1 MNNKVYLKRYL
12 RIIIILSII
21 SITSFSIISKIQYNK
36 YKENFN
42 NKINGI
48 INLVLEKNPDITKDE
63 LFNIL
68 ISEKKYDNILKDY
81 GYDLNNNDLIKEN
94 ELNFKHQ
101 LVFNTILLITLWLVI
116 IIIFYLYDNNK
127 EKKIKRIT
135 EYIKEINKRNYK
147 IDISDNNE
155 DELSILK
162 NELYKTTV
170 MLRELADN
178 SLNDKK
184 ELKKALEDISHQL
197 KTPLTSIIIM
207 LDNII
212 DDPNM
217 DDKTK
222 LEFIKD
228 IKRESLNI
236 NFLVQSILKLSKFDV
251 KIMTSIVIIENNDLN
266 DIVKDAIKNISSIC
280 DLKNVKVEVDYCVET
295 IINCDHKWQIEAISN
310 VLKNAV
316 EHSKEF
322 STVKIKLENNKLY
335 AKVSIIDNG
344 VGIDKEDLKH
354 IFERFYKGKN
364 SSKDSVGIGLALA
377 KSIIEASNGLIDVKS
392 KKDEGTIFEIKYFK

>member
-1 MNNKVYLKRYL
+1 MNNKVYLKKYL
-12 RIIIILSII
+12 RLIIILSII
-21 SITSFSIISKIQYNK
+21 SIISFTIISEIQYKK
-36 YKENFN
+36 YKDNFN

-48 INLVLEKNPDITKDE
+48 MNLVLDKNPNITKDE
-63 LFNIL
+63 LFDIL
-68 ISEKKYDNILKDY
+68 ISEDKYDNMLKEY

-94 ELNFKHQ
+94 ELTFKHQ
-101 LVFNTILLITLWLVI
+101 LVFNIIVLIITWLII
-116 IIIFYLYDNNK
+116 IIIFYLYDHNK
-127 EKKIKRIT
+127 EKKIRKIT

-147 IDISDNNE
+147 IDIDDNNE

-222 LEFIKD
+222 LDFIND

-236 NFLVQSILKLSKFDV
+236 NFLVQTILKLSKFDV
-251 KIMTSIVIIENNDLN
+251 NVIKFDDKDNDLN
-266 DIVKDAIKNISSIC
+266 KIVKEAIKNVSSIC
-280 DLKNVKVEVDYCVET
+280 DLKNVKIDVSYCDGVV
-295 IINCDHKWQIEAISN
+295 INCDYKWQIEAISN
-310 VLKNAV
+310 VLKNAI

>member
-1 MNNKVYLKRYL
+1 MNNKVYLKKYL
-12 RIIIILSII
+12 KVIIILSII
-21 SITSFSIISKIQYNK
+21 SIISFTIISEIQYKK
-36 YKENFN
+36 YKDNFN

-48 INLVLEKNPDITKDE
+48 MNLVLDKNPDITKDE
-63 LFNIL
+63 LFDIL
-68 ISEKKYDNILKDY
+68 ISEDKYDNMLKEY

-94 ELNFKHQ
+94 ELTFKHQ
-101 LVFNTILLITLWLVI
+101 LVFNIIVLIITWLII
-116 IIIFYLYDNNK
+116 IIIFYLYDHNK
-127 EKKIKRIT
+127 EKKIRKIT

-147 IDISDNNE
+147 IDIDDNNE

-222 LEFIKD
+222 LDFIND

-236 NFLVQSILKLSKFDV
+236 NFLVQTILKLSKFDV
-251 KIMTSIVIIENNDLN
+251 NVIKFDDKDNDLN
-266 DIVKDAIKNISSIC
+266 KIVKEAIKNVSSIC
-280 DLKNVKVEVDYCVET
+280 DLKNVKIDVSYCDGVV
-295 IINCDHKWQIEAISN
+295 INCDYKWQIEAISN
-310 VLKNAV
+310 VLKNAI

>member
-1 MNNKVYLKRYL
+1 MNNKVYFKKYL
-12 RIIIILSII
+12 RIIIILSFI
-21 SITSFSIISKIQYNK
+21 SIASFMIISKSQYNK

-48 INLVLEKNPDITKDE
+48 VNLVLERNSDITKDE
-63 LFNIL
+63 LFDIL
-68 ISEKKYDNILKDY
+68 ISESKYDNILKEY
-81 GYDLNNNDLIKEN
+81 GYDLDNNDLIKEN
-94 ELNFKHQ
+94 ELTFSDQ
-101 LVFNTILLITLWLVI
+101 LVFNIVVLVITWLII
-116 IIIFYLYDNNK
+116 IIIFYLYDHKK
-127 EKKIKRIT
+127 EKKIRKIT

-147 IDISDNNE
+147 IDINDNNE

-178 SLNDKK
+178 SLNDKR
-184 ELKKALEDISHQL
+184 ELKKAVEDISHQL

-212 DDPNM
+212 DDPDM
-217 DDKTK
+217 DNKTK
-222 LEFIKD
+222 LEFIND
-228 IKRESLNI
+228 IKREVLNI

-251 KIMTSIVIIENNDLN
+251 NVIKFDNKDN
-266 DIVKDAIKNISSIC
+266 DINEIIKDVIKNVSTIC
-280 DLKNVKVEVDYCVET
+280 DLKNVKVEASYCEKA
-295 IINCDHKWQIEAISN
+295 IINCDYKWQIEAISN
-310 VLKNAV
+310 VLKNAI

-322 STVKIKLENNKLY
+322 STVKVKLENNKLY
-335 AKVSIIDNG
+335 TKISIIDNG
-344 VGIDKEDLKH
+344 VGIDKEDLKY

-377 KSIIEASNGLIDVKS
+377 KSIIESSNGLIDVKS

>member
-1 MNNKVYLKRYL
+1 MNNKVYLKKYL
-12 RIIIILSII
+12 RLIIILSII
-21 SITSFSIISKIQYNK
+21 SIISFTIISGRQYKK
-36 YKENFN
+36 YKDNFN

-48 INLVLEKNPDITKDE
+48 MNLVLDKNPDITKDE
-63 LFNIL
+63 LFDIL
-68 ISEKKYDNILKDY
+68 ISEDKYDNMLKEY

-94 ELNFKHQ
+94 ELTFKHQ
-101 LVFNTILLITLWLVI
+101 LVFNIIILIITWLII
-116 IIIFYLYDNNK
+116 IIIFYLYDHNK
-127 EKKIKRIT
+127 EKKIRKIT

-147 IDISDNNE
+147 IDIDDNNE

-212 DDPNM
+212 DNPSM

-222 LEFIKD
+222 LDFIND

-236 NFLVQSILKLSKFDV
+236 NFLVQAILKLSKFDV
-251 KIMTSIVIIENNDLN
+251 NVIKFDNKDNDLN
-266 DIVKDAIKNISSIC
+266 KIIKETVKNVSSIC
-280 DLKNVKVEVDYCVET
+280 DLKNVLIEVSYCDKA
-295 IINCDHKWQIEAISN
+295 IINFDYKWQIEAISN
-310 VLKNAV
+310 VLKNAI

>member
-1 MNNKVYLKRYL
+1 MNNKVYLKKYL
-12 RIIIILSII
+12 RLIIILSII
-21 SITSFSIISKIQYNK
+21 SIISFTIISGIQYKK
-36 YKENFN
+36 YKDNFN

-48 INLVLEKNPDITKDE
+48 MNLVLDKNPDITKDE
-63 LFNIL
+63 LFDIL
-68 ISEKKYDNILKDY
+68 ISEDKYDNMLKEY

-94 ELNFKHQ
+94 ELTFKHQ
-101 LVFNTILLITLWLVI
+101 LVFNIIVLIITWLII
-116 IIIFYLYDNNK
+116 IIIFYLYDHNK
-127 EKKIKRIT
+127 EKKIRKIT

-147 IDISDNNE
+147 IDIDDNNE

-184 ELKKALEDISHQL
+184 QLKKALEDISHQL

-212 DDPNM
+212 DNPSM

-222 LEFIKD
+222 LDFIND

-236 NFLVQSILKLSKFDV
+236 NFLVQAILKLSKFDV
-251 KIMTSIVIIENNDLN
+251 NAIKFDNKDNDLN
-266 DIVKDAIKNISSIC
+266 KIIKETVKNVSSIC
-280 DLKNVKVEVDYCVET
+280 DLKNVLIEVSYCDKAIIIFDY
-295 IINCDHKWQIEAISN
+295 KWQIEAISN
-310 VLKNAV
+310 VLKNAI

>member
-1 MNNKVYLKRYL
+1 MNNKVYLKKYL

-21 SITSFSIISKIQYNK
+21 SIASFTIISKIQYNK
-36 YKENFN
+36 YKGNFN

-48 INLVLEKNPDITKDE
+48 VNLVLEKNPGITKDD
-63 LFNIL
+63 LFDIL
-68 ISEKKYDNILKDY
+68 ISKSKYDNILKEY
-81 GYDLNNNDLIKEN
+81 GYDLDNNDLIKEN
-94 ELNFKHQ
+94 ELTFRHQ
-101 LVFNTILLITLWLVI
+101 LVFNIVVLVITWLII
-116 IIIFYLYDNNK
+116 IIIFYLYDHSK
-127 EKKIKRIT
+127 EKKIRKIT

-147 IDISDNNE
+147 IDINDNNE

-178 SLNDKK
+178 SLNDKR

-212 DDPNM
+212 DDPDM
-217 DDKTK
+217 DNKTK
-222 LEFIKD
+222 LEFIND
-228 IKRESLNI
+228 IKREALNI

-251 KIMTSIVIIENNDLN
+251 NVIKFDNKDNDMN
-266 DIVKDAIKNISSIC
+266 EIVKDTIKNVSSIC
-280 DLKNVKVEVDYCVET
+280 DLKNVKVEASYCEKA
-295 IINCDHKWQIEAISN
+295 IINCDYKWQIEAISN
-310 VLKNAV
+310 VLKNAI

-322 STVKIKLENNKLY
+322 SIVKVKLENNKLY
-335 AKVSIIDNG
+335 TKISIIDNG

-377 KSIIEASNGLIDVKS
+377 KSIIESSNGLIDVKS

>member
-12 RIIIILSII
+12 RIIIVLSII
-21 SITSFSIISKIQYNK
+21 SITSFTIISKAQYNK

-48 INLVLEKNPDITKDE
+48 MNLILEKNPNITKDE
-63 LFNIL
+63 LVDIL
-68 ISEKKYDNILKDY
+68 ISENNYDNILKEY
-81 GYDLNNNDLIKEN
+81 GYDLDSNNLIKEN
-94 ELNFKHQ
+94 ESDFKHQ
-101 LVFNTILLITLWLVI
+101 LVFNAIFLITKCLII
-116 IIIFYLYDNNK
+116 IIIFYLYDHNK
-127 EKKIKRIT
+127 EKKIKKIT
-135 EYIKEINKRNYK
+135 EYIKEINKCNYK

-170 MLRELADN
+170 MLRELANN

-212 DDPNM
+212 DNPSM

-222 LEFIKD
+222 LDFIND

-236 NFLVQSILKLSKFDV
+236 SFLVQSILKLSKFDV
-251 KIMTSIVIIENNDLN
+251 NVIKFDNKDNDLN
-266 DIVKDAIKNISSIC
+266 GIVKETIKNVSSIC
-280 DLKNVKVEVDYCVET
+280 DLKNVKIEVSYCDEAV
-295 IINCDHKWQIEAISN
+295 INCDYKWQIEAISN

-322 STVKIKLENNKLY
+322 DTVKIKIDNNKLY
-335 AKVSIIDNG
+335 AQVSIIDSG
-344 VGIDKEDLKH
+344 VGISREDLKH

-364 SSKDSVGIGLALA
+364 SSKDSIGIGLALA
-377 KSIIEASNGLIDVKS
+377 KSIIESNNGFINIKS
-392 KKDEGTIFEIKYFK
+392 EKNKGTIFEIKYFK

>member
-1 MNNKVYLKRYL
+1 MNNKVYLKKYL
-12 RIIIILSII
+12 KVIIILCIISII
-21 SITSFSIISKIQYNK
+21 SFTIISEIQYKK
-36 YKENFN
+36 YKDNFN

-48 INLVLEKNPDITKDE
+48 MNLVLDKNPDITKDE
-63 LFNIL
+63 LFDIL
-68 ISEKKYDNILKDY
+68 ISEDKYDNMLKEY

-94 ELNFKHQ
+94 ELTFKHQ
-101 LVFNTILLITLWLVI
+101 LVFNIIVLIITWLII
-116 IIIFYLYDNNK
+116 IIIFYLYDHNK
-127 EKKIKRIT
+127 EKKIRKIT

-147 IDISDNNE
+147 IDIDDNNE

-222 LEFIKD
+222 LDFIND

-236 NFLVQSILKLSKFDV
+236 NFLVQTILKLSKFDV
-251 KIMTSIVIIENNDLN
+251 NVIKFDDKDNDLN
-266 DIVKDAIKNISSIC
+266 KIVKEAIKNVSSIC
-280 DLKNVKVEVDYCVET
+280 DLKNVKIDVSYCDGVV
-295 IINCDHKWQIEAISN
+295 INCDYKWQIEAISN
-310 VLKNAV
+310 VLKNAI

>member
-12 RIIIILSII
+12 RIIIILSVI
-21 SITSFSIISKIQYNK
+21 SITSFTIISKAQYNK

-48 INLVLEKNPDITKDE
+48 MNLVLERNAGITKDE
-63 LFNIL
+63 LVDIL
-68 ISEKKYDNILKDY
+68 VSKNNYDNILKEY
-81 GYDLNNNDLIKEN
+81 GYDLDSNNLIKEN
-94 ELNFKHQ
+94 ESDFKHQ
-101 LVFNTILLITLWLVI
+101 LVFNTIIIIITWLII
-116 IIIFYLYDNNK
+116 IIIFYLYDHNK
-127 EKKIKRIT
+127 EKKIKKIT

-147 IDISDNNE
+147 IDINDNNE

-212 DDPNM
+212 DNPGM

-222 LEFIKD
+222 LDFIND

-236 NFLVQSILKLSKFDV
+236 SFLVQSILKLSKFDV
-251 KIMTSIVIIENNDLN
+251 NVIKFDNKDNDLN
-266 DIVKDAIKNISSIC
+266 GIVKETIKNVSSIC
-280 DLKNVKVEVDYCVET
+280 DLKNVKIEVSYCDEAVT
-295 IINCDHKWQIEAISN
+295 NCDYKWQIEAISN

-322 STVKIKLENNKLY
+322 DTVKIKIDNNKLY
-335 AKVSIIDNG
+335 AQVSIIDSG
-344 VGIDKEDLKH
+344 VGISREDLKH

-364 SSKDSVGIGLALA
+364 SSKDSIGIGLALA
-377 KSIIEASNGLIDVKS
+377 KSIIESNNGFINVKS
-392 KKDEGTIFEIKYFK
+392 EKNKGTIFKIKYFK

>member
-1 MNNKVYLKRYL
+1 MNNKVYLKKYL
-12 RIIIILSII
+12 RVIIILSII
-21 SITSFSIISKIQYNK
+21 SIISFTIISEIQYKK
-36 YKENFN
+36 YKDNFN

-48 INLVLEKNPDITKDE
+48 MNLVLDKNPDITKDE
-63 LFNIL
+63 LFDIL
-68 ISEKKYDNILKDY
+68 ISEDKYDNMLKEY

-94 ELNFKHQ
+94 ELTFKHQ
-101 LVFNTILLITLWLVI
+101 LVLNIIVLIITWLII
-116 IIIFYLYDNNK
+116 IIIFYLYDHNK
-127 EKKIKRIT
+127 EKKIRKIT

-147 IDISDNNE
+147 IDIDDNNE

-212 DDPNM
+212 DNPSM

-222 LEFIKD
+222 LDFIND

-236 NFLVQSILKLSKFDV
+236 NFLVQAILKLSKFDV
-251 KIMTSIVIIENNDLN
+251 NVIKFDNKDNDLN
-266 DIVKDAIKNISSIC
+266 KIVKETIKNVSSIC
-280 DLKNVKVEVDYCVET
+280 DLKNVLIEVSYCDKA
-295 IINCDHKWQIEAISN
+295 IINCDYKWQIEAISN
-310 VLKNAV
+310 VLKNAI

-377 KSIIEASNGLIDVKS
+377 KSIIEASNGLIDTKS

>member
-251 KIMTSIVIIENNDLN
+251 NVIKFDNKNNDLN

>member
-1 MNNKVYLKRYL
+1 MNNKVYLKKYL
-12 RIIIILSII
+12 RIIIVLSII
-21 SITSFSIISKIQYNK
+21 SIASFTIISKIQYNK

-48 INLVLEKNPDITKDE
+48 MNLVLERNPDITKDE
-63 LFNIL
+63 LLDVL
-68 ISEKKYDNILKDY
+68 ISESKYNNILQEY
-81 GYDLNNNDLIKEN
+81 GYDLDNNDLIKEN
-94 ELNFKHQ
+94 ELAFRHQ
-101 LVFNTILLITLWLVI
+101 LVFNIIVLVITWLII
-116 IIIFYLYDNNK
+116 IIIFYLYDHNK
-127 EKKIKRIT
+127 EKKIRKIT

-147 IDISDNNE
+147 IDVNDNNE

-178 SLNDKK
+178 SLNDKR

-212 DDPNM
+212 DDPDM
-217 DDKTK
+217 DNKTK
-222 LEFIKD
+222 LEFIND
-228 IKRESLNI
+228 IKREALNI

-251 KIMTSIVIIENNDLN
+251 NVIKFDNKDN
-266 DIVKDAIKNISSIC
+266 DINEIIKDTIKNMSSIC
-280 DLKNVKVEVDYCVET
+280 DLKNVKVEASYCEET
-295 IINCDHKWQIEAISN
+295 IINCDYKWQIEAISN
-310 VLKNAV
+310 VLKNAI

-322 STVKIKLENNKLY
+322 STVKVKLENNKLY
-335 AKVSIIDNG
+335 TKISIIDNG
-344 VGIDKEDLKH
+344 AGIDKEDLRH

-377 KSIIEASNGLIDVKS
+377 KSIIESSKGLIDVKS